1 MPLAPPADIACE
13 LIHRIE
19 TTTLDQALGE
29 AERHRRV
36 IGPLAGLKA
45 ERPTSNDVGNRLERS
60 RRAKLQSCAE
70 RVASG
75 QSQQTA
81 TVAVNGVHGFTLWC
95 EHSVRSR
102 SRLDPVRQRV
112 RWSRPRGKPSP
123 RPGNTTGFPPC
134 LR

>member
-81 TVAVNGVHGFTLWC
+81 TVAVNGVHGFTPLVRTLRSI
-95 EHSVRSR
+95 SVTTRSSSSTSSLEPAAR
-102 SRLDPVRQRV
+102 KAVTKAR
-112 RWSRPRGKPSP
+112 
-123 RPGNTTGFPPC
+123 
-134 LR
+134 